1 MQDLIE
7 FSSVGEETE
16 NGITKKNYDKLS
28 STFVATTDWTIETIV
43 GQIKK
48 KNIDLN
54 PKFQRR
60 DAWNN
65 KTKSNFIES
74 IFLGLPIP
82 QIVLAEKKNK
92 KGKFIVIDGKQRL
105 LTLRQFEAEKDD
117 PDFKTFK
124 LSGLKQK
131 EDFNGYNY
139 KKLSDNPRYVE
150 DIDFFDNQ
158 TIRTVIIRNWPDE
171 DFLYLIFLRLN
182 TGSVKLSPQELRQA
196 LHPGGFIDFADDFSQ
211 NSTFIKNT
219 LKLGKPDKRMRD
231 VELVIRFFAFKNFLN
246 KYNGRLKE
254 LFDLTCETLNK
265 KWETNPDQIE
275 NEAHHLELALKT
287 TEEIFGENNAFRKY
301 SADHFDPRFN
311 RAIFDIMVFYFS
323 DKNISEIA
331 LKEKDKIVEAFKELS
346 TQDAEFRDSLEKATS
361 TPQNIHTRLSKWG
374 NELATVL
381 HISLP
386 IPTLHQSTITY

>member
-211 NSTFIKNT
+211 NSTCIKNT
-219 LKLGKPDKRMRD
+219 LKLNKPDKRMRD
-231 VELVIRFFAFKNFLN
+231 VELVIRFFAFKNFLDQ
-246 KYNGRLKE
+246 YHGGLKE

-275 NEAHHLELALKT
+275 NEAHQLELALKT

-323 DKNISEIA
+323 DENISEIA

-381 HISLP
+381 HIYLP
-386 IPTLHQSTITY
+386 IPTLQQSTITY